1 MKLRIQHNQG
11 LFTLNR
17 YNHTN
22 TELNK
27 TLNKLSSGYQI
38 NQAADDAAGLAISEK
53 MRAQIRG
60 LNQAG
65 ENIQDGISLINT
77 AEGGIGQIQNPNLVR
92 MRELIIQAA
101 NDTNTPEDREKIQLE
116 IEALKRGIDDIAEG
130 TEFNTIKVLTPEELK
145 PGNNEKKFDIVFLI
159 DDSGTMATDIQMV
172 TQGLSTFVEKMQ
184 TFGDIQI
191 ASTSVVHGADRDLKS
206 TNDIDVVKQHL
217 REKHIATGGSTRTE
231 QDLMNIVNGSK
242 DLGLRSDSEK
252 IYVILTDTDSE
263 VSGTNLNN
271 TTLANTLKDTQVY
284 VFGVRNSEQFF
295 QNEYGEY
302 ATQVFVPKSSSDI
315 SENLTPNLAH
325 VIADNSNLSNKLQKD
340 LIIHAGANEYQQI
353 IIPLYDNRTTAIG
366 INNINVTESYDMTME
381 ALRRVDIANNIL
393 SERRAIYGALY
404 NRLEHSYNNVKSA
417 EENLTK
423 AESQLRDANM
433 ANEISKLN
441 KDQVLLQ
448 SSQSMMAQI
457 NQMSKGVLQIL
468 G

>member
-1 MKLRIQHNQG
+1 MRIQHSQG
-11 LFTLNR
+11 LFTQNR

-38 NQAADDAAGLAISEK
+38 NQAADDAAGLSISEK

-65 ENIQDGISLINT
+65 ENIQDGLSLINT

-92 MRELIIQAA
+92 IRELIIQSA
-101 NDTNTPEDREKIQLE
+101 NDTNTPEDRAKIQLE
-116 IEALKRGIDDIAEG
+116 IDALKSGIDDIAEG

-184 TFGDIQI
+184 TFGDVQI
-191 ASTSVVHGADRDLKS
+191 ASTSVVHGDERDLKS
-206 TNDIDVVKQHL
+206 TNDIEKVKQHL
-217 REKHIATGGSTRTE
+217 QTKHVATGGNTRTE
-231 QDLMNIVNGSK
+231 QDLMNIVNDSK
-242 DLGLRSDSEK
+242 DLGLRSDSER
-252 IYVILTDTDSE
+252 IYVILTDTKSE
-263 VSGTNLNN
+263 VSGTDLNN
-271 TTLANTLKDTQVY
+271 TTLANALKDTQVY
-284 VFGVRNSEQFF
+284 VFGVRNNERFF

-302 ATQVFVPKSSSDI
+302 ATQIFVPKSASDI

-325 VIADNSNLSNKLQKD
+325 VIAGNSDLSNKLQKD
-340 LIIHAGANEYQQI
+340 LIIHAGANEFQQV
-353 IIPLYDNRTTAIG
+353 IIPLYDNRSTAIG
-366 INNINVTESYDMTME
+366 INSLTVTESYDMTME
-381 ALRRVDIANNIL
+381 ALRRVDIANNII
-393 SERRAIYGALY
+393 SERRAIYGALS
-404 NRLEHSYNNVKSA
+404 NRLEHAYNNVKNA

-423 AESQLRDANM
+423 AESQLRDADM
-433 ANEISKLN
+433 AKEMSKLK

-457 NQMSKGVLQIL
+457 NQMSQGILQIL
-468 G
+468 K